1 MLKQGGRIVPNQNQ
15 NYTNQRDRSK
25 TSANGTFWMGI
36 LVLLILFTFSSV
48 VLSIQLYTFAT
59 IDERVL
65 SIKSNVDA
73 QFDVFSLQYR
83 NGSGE
88 ITVIGTDGEKIIAP
102 GTNVDYSVRLRN
114 ADTVALDY
122 EIIPKAHFAS
132 EYEIPVLVRVIGPDE
147 TYLVGDAK
155 TWVPLEDLNNMH
167 TASTLLKGESVEY
180 VFQWKWL
187 FDGNDDV
194 YDTFL
199 GDHGV
204 EEKISVTVAFD
215 VFAEANTSV
224 EDNGGWFGN
233 VYGPT
238 AFLLVFVII
247 LLIGIVLLLIYK
259 WMRRRADKKA
269 EEASGAD
276 DI

>member
-1 MLKQGGRIVPNQNQ
+1 MPNQNQ
-15 NYTNQRDRSK
+15 NNTNQRDRSK

-73 QFDVFSLQYR
+73 QFDVFSLHYR
-83 NGSGE
+83 HGSGE
-88 ITVIGTDGEKIIAP
+88 ITVIGTVGEKIIAP

-122 EIIPKAHFAS
+122 EIIPKALFAS

-180 VFQWKWL
+180 VFQW
-187 FDGNDDV
+187 
-194 YDTFL
+194 
-199 GDHGV
+199 
-204 EEKISVTVAFD
+204 
-215 VFAEANTSV
+215 
-224 EDNGGWFGN
+224 
-233 VYGPT
+233 
-238 AFLLVFVII
+238 
-247 LLIGIVLLLIYK
+247 
-259 WMRRRADKKA
+259 
-269 EEASGAD
+269 
-276 DI
+276 